1 MLLLI
6 VFHFFFYDNFKVTA
20 LIHTIFDHIYIYTQA
35 RFKVRSMI
43 TMGLF
48 FSLTTPAGVA
58 IGIGISSIYNESS
71 PSSLITQGILDS
83 VAAGILIYMALVDLL
98 AADFMSPKVQSNGKL
113 QFMINFALLM
123 GAGLMSLLAK
133 WA

>member
-1 MLLLI
+1 
-6 VFHFFFYDNFKVTA
+6 
-20 LIHTIFDHIYIYTQA
+20 
-35 RFKVRSMI
+35 MI